1 MLVLAVILREVAF
14 WADSLIHNDVALSLW
29 WLHSGSGD
37 DARNLVSTLV
47 GALITMASVMFSI
60 TMVVLSLAAAQFG
73 SRLVRTYMAD
83 FKTQLSLGI
92 FVMTIVY
99 CLLVLRTVYKDLPA
113 EEVPHVAVTLSL
125 LLGLLCVLTLLLFM
139 HAIARSMV
147 ADDVIRRV
155 AAELEQ
161 ELNRLPPLKHRPRPR
176 SPAKLAHEGA
186 PRILRSVNEG
196 YVQAVDYGRLCELA
210 SDGGMKIRVL
220 VKAGGFMC
228 REGWLAEVSPAS
240 ALDAEVEEAIQS
252 AVEIGARR
260 TPTQDIEFLIRY
272 LVDVALRALSPGIN
286 DPRTATVVIDHL
298 RGSLSHLMRKEIK
311 PTARFDS
318 QHTLRVVGQDTSYH
332 AVFDEAFNQ
341 IRQSGAVH
349 PAIVLHL
356 LEAIHRLA
364 EHIQL
369 PEQRAALTEHL
380 WLISDAGLGKAD
392 AERDRADIIRKRD
405 EALGRLEAIELPAFG
420 LTEPA

>member
-1 MLVLAVILREVAF
+1 MPSLIKQGPSQGDGLRRSLRYRRGILFEVLRTSIWPVPAVMLVLAVILREVAF
-14 WADSLIHNDVALSLW
+14 WADALIHNDVALSLW

-161 ELNRLPPLKHRPRPR
+161 ELNRLPPLKHRPPR
-176 SPAKLAHEGA
+176 
-186 PRILRSVNEG
+186 
-196 YVQAVDYGRLCELA
+196 
-210 SDGGMKIRVL
+210 
-220 VKAGGFMC
+220 
-228 REGWLAEVSPAS
+228 
-240 ALDAEVEEAIQS
+240 
-252 AVEIGARR
+252 
-260 TPTQDIEFLIRY
+260 
-272 LVDVALRALSPGIN
+272 
-286 DPRTATVVIDHL
+286 DPRQSSRMREP
-298 RGSLSHLMRKEIK
+298 RGSCVPSTKVTSRRST
-311 PTARFDS
+311 TA
-318 QHTLRVVGQDTSYH
+318 
-332 AVFDEAFNQ
+332 AFV
-341 IRQSGAVH
+341 S
-349 PAIVLHL
+349 
-356 LEAIHRLA
+356 
-364 EHIQL
+364 
-369 PEQRAALTEHL
+369 
-380 WLISDAGLGKAD
+380 
-392 AERDRADIIRKRD
+392 
-405 EALGRLEAIELPAFG
+405 
-420 LTEPA
+420 

>member
-1 MLVLAVILREVAF
+1 
-14 WADSLIHNDVALSLW
+14 
-29 WLHSGSGD
+29 
-37 DARNLVSTLV
+37 
-47 GALITMASVMFSI
+47 
-60 TMVVLSLAAAQFG
+60 
-73 SRLVRTYMAD
+73 
-83 FKTQLSLGI
+83 
-92 FVMTIVY
+92 
-99 CLLVLRTVYKDLPA
+99 
-113 EEVPHVAVTLSL
+113 
-125 LLGLLCVLTLLLFM
+125 
-139 HAIARSMV
+139 
-147 ADDVIRRV
+147 
-155 AAELEQ
+155 
-161 ELNRLPPLKHRPRPR
+161 
-176 SPAKLAHEGA
+176 
-186 PRILRSVNEG
+186 
-196 YVQAVDYGRLCELA
+196 
-210 SDGGMKIRVL
+210 
-220 VKAGGFMC
+220 MC